1 MARTVQSQAKIAP
14 FKRRPGIGFVQGI
27 GLTVLLAAAAKLL
40 SYLPLLSIM
49 GHLVIAIM
57 LGLIWR
63 VIIGVPE
70 HAVRGISFSSKKL
83 LRLGIILLGMRLNIQ
98 SVMEAGPQVLAMSII
113 HIAFTIAVV
122 YSLAKWLKIS
132 DELGILTACGTA
144 ICGAAAV
151 VAIAPQVKAKNEE
164 TAIAAA
170 VVALLGTL
178 FTLIYSFIYPLL
190 GLSAHRY
197 GVLAGATLHE
207 IAHVIAAAAPAGNT
221 AEDIAVVVK
230 LTRVAM
236 LVPVS
241 LLLGIWMNRKERRDK
256 KAGARVQTDGE
267 EQLNAAAQPSVTVQ
281 PRAVEQPSATVH
293 PSIEEQPNATA
304 QPNPA
309 GGTMASL
316 FSSWCSI
323 QVPWFI
329 LGFVLMSGL
338 NTWGVI
344 SEPIAG
350 MIVATA
356 YLFIAVAMAGLGLGV
371 DVAVFRRL
379 GIRPFWA
386 GLIGSAALSI
396 LGYGMLYFIGA

>member
-1 MARTVQSQAKIAP
+1 MAQTVQSQAKVAP

-27 GLTVLLAAAAKLL
+27 GLTVLLAASAKLL

-63 VIIGVPE
+63 AIIGVPE
-70 HAVRGISFSSKKL
+70 YAVRGVSFSSKKL

-241 LLLGIWMNRKERRDK
+241 LLLGIWMNRKERRDN
-256 KAGARVQTDGE
+256 KARARVQP
-267 EQLNAAAQPSVTVQ
+267 NV
-281 PRAVEQPSATVH
+281 
-293 PSIEEQPNATA
+293 EEQPNAA
-304 QPNPA
+304 ARPNPA

-316 FSSWCSI
+316 FSRWRSI

-350 MIVATA
+350 MIVAAA
-356 YLFIAVAMAGLGLGV
+356 YLLIAVAMAGLGLGV
-371 DVAVFRRL
+371 DLAVFRRL